1 MSGFQPVRL
10 VTKDGVQLAGL
21 HRAGDDRSLGIV
33 VAHGFTGSV
42 FTPGTRRIMG
52 RLAAHAGVLGVDFRG
67 HGRSG
72 GVSTVG
78 DAEVL
83 DLQAVV
89 EMAGQFG
96 YERIATVGFSMG
108 GSVVLRHAALHGG
121 IDAVVSVS
129 SPARWYFRETV
140 AMRRVHWLVESP
152 VGRVVARR
160 VMRTRLAGR
169 WEAVPESPIEIVHRI
184 APTPLLIVHGDR
196 DGYFPVEHPRA
207 LVAASG
213 GSAQLWL
220 VEGMGHAESA
230 MTPGLVSD
238 IGRWIRAA
246 ALTPARDVDAV

>member
-1 MSGFQPVRL
+1 VSGFQAVRL
-10 VTKDGVQLAGL
+10 VTRDGVQLAGL
-21 HRAGDDRSLGIV
+21 HRPRADRSLGIV

-42 FTPGTRRIMG
+42 FTPGTRRIMS
-52 RLAAHAGVLGVDFRG
+52 RLAAHGGVLGVDFRG
-67 HGRSG
+67 HGHSG
-72 GVSTVG
+72 GYSTVG

-89 EMAGQFG
+89 ATARRFG
-96 YERIATVGFSMG
+96 YERVATVGFSMG

-121 IDAVVSVS
+121 VDAVVSVS
-129 SPARWYFRETV
+129 SPARWYYRETL

-152 VGRVVARR
+152 VGRAVARR
-160 VMRTRLAGR
+160 LMRTRLAGR
-169 WEAVPESPIEIVHRI
+169 WDAVPESPIEIVHRI

-207 LVAASG
+207 LIAASG
-213 GSAQLWL
+213 GSAHLWL

-246 ALTPARDVDAV
+246 ALMPAHGADVV